1 MSSFHSSSP
10 ASYSLEVLAEMTGI
24 SRQSI
29 VQYEEHGL
37 IHPQFDDDTVRSLR
51 RIEHLRESYGMNLGG
66 VKLITALLEELEQL
80 RADLRA
86 RR

>member
-1 MSSFHSSSP
+1 MNSFTSP
-10 ASYSLEVLAEMTGI
+10 PPAGYSMEVLAEMTGI

-51 RIEHLRESYGMNLGG
+51 RIEHLRDSYGMNLGG
-66 VKLITALLEELEQL
+66 VKLITALLDEVEQL